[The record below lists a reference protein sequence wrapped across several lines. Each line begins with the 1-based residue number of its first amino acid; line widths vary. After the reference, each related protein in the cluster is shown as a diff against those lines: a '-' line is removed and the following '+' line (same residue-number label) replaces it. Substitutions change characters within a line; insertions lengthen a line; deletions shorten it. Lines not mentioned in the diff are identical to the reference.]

1 MFRYSKLGYVALNV
15 SDADRSADFY
25 SEHVGLM
32 RSGAGDNGEQF
43 LRCSTDH
50 HNVVLYPSDKP
61 GVKRIGWEMENE
73 DELDNAV
80 AALSDA
86 GLTMNDVPE
95 DECKALHQGRS
106 VRFTEP
112 HSGATFELY
121 SAINQLRGQPF
132 VPTVADIQRIG
143 HIVVRTPNHKA
154 AIDYYVKTLNFR
166 TSDVISDKVAF
177 LRCFP
182 NPFHHTMGLGNGP
195 RGMHHINFM
204 VTEIDDIGR
213 AIHRL
218 KKAQIPIVHGPGR
231 HPPSGSIFLYF
242 LDPDGMTVEYSFG
255 MEEFPEVNSRKGEYL
270 EPTPESFDYWGAVSD
285 PRKSSFGDVEIL
297 GPVIEE
303 LEAAK

>member
-15 SDADRSADFY
+15 SDAEHTAEFY
-25 SEHVGLM
+25 REHVGLT
-32 RSGAGDNGEQF
+32 RSGTGDDGEQF

-50 HNVVLYPSDKP
+50 HNIVLYKSDSP

-73 DELDNAV
+73 DELDNAI

-86 GLTMNDVPE
+86 GLTLNQVPR

-121 SAINQLRGQPF
+121 SAINQLRGAPF
-132 VPTVADIQRIG
+132 VPTVAKIQRIG
-143 HIVVRTPNHKA
+143 HIVVKTPNHEA
-154 AIDYYVKTLNFR
+154 AVDYYMNTLNFR
-166 TSDVISDKVAF
+166 MSDIISDKVAF

-182 NPFHHTMGLGNGP
+182 NPYHHTMGLGNGP

-204 VTEIDDIGR
+204 VSEIDDIGK

-218 KKAQIPIVHGPGR
+218 KKAQVAIVHGPGR

-242 LDPDGMTVEYSFG
+242 LDPDGMTIEYSFG
-255 MEEFPEVNSRKGEYL
+255 MEEFPEQKARKAEYL
-270 EPTPESFDYWGAVSD
+270 EARSDSFDYWGAVPD
-285 PRKSSFGDVEIL
+285 PRKSSYGSVEIL
-297 GPVIEE
+297 GPLIEE